1 MSNRVAARTQV
12 ASNLCHPP
20 VFPGQRFGLEN
31 GDQMRV
37 AIVYLSGGGLSGGGR
52 NTLRALVP
60 RLQDDGRVSRLDVFV
75 PPQAMSLPE
84 VAPLSP
90 RTWAAHDRLT
100 GWRGLRGQIHELKPD
115 VVFIPNAAWFDAG
128 EIPTVCMLRN
138 MEAVLAPF
146 GDNPLGVGLK
156 NLLRSCIARRA
167 FRKAKR
173 VIAVSQ
179 FVRDFLVNR
188 WSISE
193 QKIGVVYH
201 GVDSA
206 ISVDQM
212 RTPESLGDSEV
223 GSFWFTAG
231 SLIPYRG
238 LEDIIR
244 ALAVRIQRGAKENLL
259 IAGEPVYSETYK
271 SSMQKLAQTC
281 GVADRIRRKVPGRN
295 RRERQRI

>member
-100 GWRGLRGQIHELKPD
+100 GWRGSFCGASLRGMMRFPTAYLQAKPK
-115 VVFIPNAAWFDAG
+115 
-128 EIPTVCMLRN
+128 
-138 MEAVLAPF
+138 
-146 GDNPLGVGLK
+146 PLGL
-156 NLLRSCIARRA
+156 
-167 FRKAKR
+167 
-173 VIAVSQ
+173 
-179 FVRDFLVNR
+179 
-188 WSISE
+188 
-193 QKIGVVYH
+193 GVH
-201 GVDSA
+201 WWPSPMRGPHIRQCGQAHQSA
-206 ISVDQM
+206 PPIWPSG
-212 RTPESLGDSEV
+212 R
-223 GSFWFTAG
+223 
-231 SLIPYRG
+231 
-238 LEDIIR
+238 
-244 ALAVRIQRGAKENLL
+244 
-259 IAGEPVYSETYK
+259 
-271 SSMQKLAQTC
+271 TC
-281 GVADRIRRKVPGRN
+281 GCSPPP
-295 RRERQRI
+295 ERPRDLSGWRPPAQ